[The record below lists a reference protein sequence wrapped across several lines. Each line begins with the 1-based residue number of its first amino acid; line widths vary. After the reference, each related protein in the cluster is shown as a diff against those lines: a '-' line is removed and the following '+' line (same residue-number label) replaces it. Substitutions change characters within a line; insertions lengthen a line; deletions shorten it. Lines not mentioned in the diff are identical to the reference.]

1 MKSFKNYLS
10 EGISPAGL
18 HKAAMLIKSYLHR
31 KLEAELFHFPE
42 AEEFKSEVAGHGY
55 GIRFFIPDGNR
66 SIRINWSA
74 ANSIG
79 LTGVESADVWLDSK
93 TPYHIKFD
101 SNLSLAQTL
110 PIIADVLTGD
120 TKSGHFLTPPTK
132 VDLNESL
139 DMKVASGLILE
150 SVHPETAYD
159 GIVAMIKDNNLKKYG
174 PGSIYDQYRK
184 TGELIFAALIKEF
197 PNLIVKKGQSFAWAG
212 TAEDMRELIIAKSKV
227 LAGIGCTGASV
238 SRGSSDEQ
246 YSTDSKTEKL
256 IERLPYKTQL
266 SDLRHLI
273 KMTIGGS
280 SNALFIAGRG
290 GVGKTHTVEE
300 VLHELG
306 LKDGD
311 GYFKN
316 TGTASPAGLYTL
328 LFRYKDGVILF
339 DDSDD
344 ALKDQEARNILKAA
358 TDTKKIRKLVWN
370 KRGSNVVDPDDDRSD
385 EEILDAGEIPRYF
398 EFTGKV
404 IFISNLNM
412 DKLDPD
418 GAIRTRAF
426 LVDIN
431 PSDEE
436 VFEFMEQ
443 ISDKIP
449 LQSGLSLSHEER
461 LRVIKVLKEGKSKQ
475 TANLRKLQRGLNMY
489 AAGGANLKDD
499 ELVRLI
505 STYAAWTFFIGL
517 AALQFLF
524 Y

>member
-18 HKAAMLIKSYLHR
+18 HKAAVLIKSYLHR
-31 KLEAELFHFPE
+31 KLEADLFHFPD
-42 AEEFKSEVAGHGY
+42 AEEYKSDENGHGY
-55 GIRFFIPDGNR
+55 GIRFFIPSGNR
-66 SIRINWSA
+66 SVRINWTA

-79 LTGVESADVWLDSK
+79 LTGVSSADVWLDSK
-93 TPYHIKFD
+93 TPYHVKFD
-101 SNLSLAQTL
+101 AEQSLAQTL
-110 PIIADVLTGD
+110 PVIADILTGD
-120 TKSGHFLTPPTK
+120 TKSGHFLTPPSK

-139 DMKVASGLILE
+139 DMRTASLLIE
-150 SVHPETAYD
+150 SVHPEEAYD
-159 GIVAMIKDNNLKKYG
+159 GIVAMIKDNKFKKYG
-174 PGSIYDQYRK
+174 PGSVYDQYRK
-184 TGELIFAALIKEF
+184 TGELIFNALVKAF
-197 PNLIVKKGQSFAWAG
+197 PQYITKKGAG
-212 TAEDMRELIIAKSKV
+212 FVWTGKPEDIRELVIGKSKV
-227 LAGIGCTGASV
+227 LSDLGCTGASV
-238 SRGSSDEQ
+238 SRGSAEEYAVDA
-246 YSTDSKTEKL
+246 KTEKL
-256 IERLPYKTQL
+256 IERLPFKTQL
-266 SDLRHLI
+266 ADLRHLI

-280 SNALFIAGRG
+280 SNALFVAGRG

-328 LFRYKDGVILF
+328 LFRYQDGVILF

-418 GAIRTRAF
+418 GAIRTRAYMI
-426 LVDIN
+426 DIN
-431 PSDEE
+431 PTDDE
-436 VFEFMEQ
+436 VYEFMEQ
-443 ISDKIP
+443 ICDKVP
-449 LQSGLSLSHEER
+449 LQSGLSLSNKDR
-461 LRVIKVLKEGKSKQ
+461 LKVIKILREGKSKQ
-475 TANLRKLQRGLNMY
+475 TANLRKLSRGLNMY
-489 AAGGANLKDD
+489 AAGGANLND
-499 ELVRLI
+499 EELIRMI

>member
-18 HKAAMLIKSYLHR
+18 HKAAVLIKSYLHR

-212 TAEDMRELIIAKSKV
+212 TAEDVRELIIAKSKV

-256 IERLPYKTQL
+256 IERLPYK
-266 SDLRHLI
+266 
-273 KMTIGGS
+273 
-280 SNALFIAGRG
+280 
-290 GVGKTHTVEE
+290 
-300 VLHELG
+300 
-306 LKDGD
+306 
-311 GYFKN
+311 
-316 TGTASPAGLYTL
+316 
-328 LFRYKDGVILF
+328 
-339 DDSDD
+339 
-344 ALKDQEARNILKAA
+344 
-358 TDTKKIRKLVWN
+358 
-370 KRGSNVVDPDDDRSD
+370 
-385 EEILDAGEIPRYF
+385 
-398 EFTGKV
+398 
-404 IFISNLNM
+404 
-412 DKLDPD
+412 
-418 GAIRTRAF
+418 
-426 LVDIN
+426 
-431 PSDEE
+431 
-436 VFEFMEQ
+436 
-443 ISDKIP
+443 
-449 LQSGLSLSHEER
+449 LSLIH
-461 LRVIKVLKEGKSKQ
+461 I
-475 TANLRKLQRGLNMY
+475 
-489 AAGGANLKDD
+489 
-499 ELVRLI
+499 
-505 STYAAWTFFIGL
+505 
-517 AALQFLF
+517 
-524 Y
+524 